1 MDTPDQRIRLLQAI
15 TEAADEAPT
24 VEDALRAA
32 LARICAHTGW
42 QAGRLQFSADAGDL
56 ANRTF
61 WHLEDPER
69 LPTYRVFAQTRR
81 ASREAGLAAQVL
93 ERGSPMWTAFAEGP
107 ESATGPKGTRA
118 TFAFPVLVGK
128 SIFAVLEFFCD
139 REGQPQRELLDVI
152 GMVCLELG
160 RILQRKPAEDELRRS
175 EREYRALFEH
185 AHDAILILDP
195 KDGTIVDANRHAC
208 HLYAYQRAE
217 LLGSYVG
224 RLFGSVPVDRE
235 RLDEAAGGVGGV
247 YESRHRRKDGREIV
261 VEITAGPVEYRG
273 KRALW
278 MSIRD
283 VTDRIRVLEALRT
296 SEERYRL
303 LFDASPQAMWVFDAG
318 SLRFLAVNDAA
329 VHRYGY
335 SREQFLRMS
344 TTDLL
349 PVDPAPAENEAKT
362 PPDPAALGICR
373 HRKANGDVIDV
384 EVTSHAID
392 LSGRTARL
400 AVCVDVTER
409 LRAEEKLW
417 HAAFYDSLTGLP
429 NRALFMER
437 LGMALD
443 RSQRRGRTGFAVLFL
458 DLDRFKVVNDSL
470 GHRAGDTLL
479 VQICRR
485 LERTRR
491 AGDTVARLGGDEFAI
506 LAEGVDDAKDA
517 AHVAE
522 RIQRELAAPFQI
534 EGQEVFTSASIGIA
548 LACGQLPMRPEE
560 LLRDADTAMYRA
572 KGAGRAKHAVFDA
585 TMHDHAV
592 AVLQLENDLRR
603 AIERGELRVQYQPI
617 VALQSGK
624 IVGFEALAR
633 WHHQKRGNVS
643 PAEFIPLAE
652 ETGVIGP
659 LGRWVLHEAC
669 TQIRKLQ
676 AAHPQLPPLSI
687 SVNLSGQQVLQPD
700 LVEQIE
706 ETLHLT
712 GLDPR
717 TLRLEITESVLVENA
732 ATAMKCLTRLRQRG
746 VSLCIDDFG
755 TGYSSLSYLHRLPI
769 DLLKID
775 GSFVHT
781 MGSDDKNRRI
791 VETIL
796 LLGRNLGVEVV
807 AEGVETEAQ
816 AGALHRMGCNFG
828 QGFLFA
834 RPVDIEAATELVKGD
849 VAATIRAAG

>member
-296 SEERYRL
+296 SEER
-303 LFDASPQAMWVFDAG
+303 
-318 SLRFLAVNDAA
+318 
-329 VHRYGY
+329 
-335 SREQFLRMS
+335 
-344 TTDLL
+344 
-349 PVDPAPAENEAKT
+349 
-362 PPDPAALGICR
+362 
-373 HRKANGDVIDV
+373 
-384 EVTSHAID
+384 
-392 LSGRTARL
+392 
-400 AVCVDVTER
+400 
-409 LRAEEKLW
+409 
-417 HAAFYDSLTGLP
+417 
-429 NRALFMER
+429 
-437 LGMALD
+437 
-443 RSQRRGRTGFAVLFL
+443 
-458 DLDRFKVVNDSL
+458 
-470 GHRAGDTLL
+470 
-479 VQICRR
+479 
-485 LERTRR
+485 
-491 AGDTVARLGGDEFAI
+491 
-506 LAEGVDDAKDA
+506 
-517 AHVAE
+517 
-522 RIQRELAAPFQI
+522 
-534 EGQEVFTSASIGIA
+534 
-548 LACGQLPMRPEE
+548 
-560 LLRDADTAMYRA
+560 
-572 KGAGRAKHAVFDA
+572 
-585 TMHDHAV
+585 
-592 AVLQLENDLRR
+592 
-603 AIERGELRVQYQPI
+603 
-617 VALQSGK
+617 
-624 IVGFEALAR
+624 
-633 WHHQKRGNVS
+633 
-643 PAEFIPLAE
+643 
-652 ETGVIGP
+652 
-659 LGRWVLHEAC
+659 
-669 TQIRKLQ
+669 
-676 AAHPQLPPLSI
+676 
-687 SVNLSGQQVLQPD
+687 
-700 LVEQIE
+700 
-706 ETLHLT
+706 
-712 GLDPR
+712 
-717 TLRLEITESVLVENA
+717 
-732 ATAMKCLTRLRQRG
+732 
-746 VSLCIDDFG
+746 
-755 TGYSSLSYLHRLPI
+755 
-769 DLLKID
+769 
-775 GSFVHT
+775 
-781 MGSDDKNRRI
+781 
-791 VETIL
+791 
-796 LLGRNLGVEVV
+796 
-807 AEGVETEAQ
+807 
-816 AGALHRMGCNFG
+816 
-828 QGFLFA
+828 
-834 RPVDIEAATELVKGD
+834 
-849 VAATIRAAG
+849 